1 MSHIIRAIF
10 ESLYQSS
17 DGATARNIEAG
28 PSVTDEPH
36 NVQGATSNKRAPL
49 EASLTP
55 ELSEI
60 KDDFNEE
67 YYILPAND
75 GHTALLF
82 PSTFLSEQADG
93 TVIFGET
100 RVDDDDPR
108 ERLDAVVQIYDVLSG
123 HDTFHPRIVKYLGT
137 TNSGYRLERLSHSS
151 IGLDLQCP
159 YSHHNDVVLAL
170 YQRWALQMLSALD
183 HLHQKNIFLNN
194 VGNNLWLRV
203 DYSIAIANMT
213 SAGCTEPLIPGR
225 KSPPMVL
232 ESPWAA
238 DADDPG
244 SVKNDLFDCAS
255 WTFALMTGNKDPLLM
270 HMGIEGHVTSGTEDF
285 DKHISLCHDVS
296 LGNFDAWP
304 QLDEKLLGSVILKAW
319 RGEYES
325 AGQAIQEA
333 KDAIRAC
340 GHELSKEH
348 GDEIVTYDWQQEF
361 EVTTIDRWGPKLRLR
376 QADSD
381 QR

>member
-10 ESLYQSS
+10 GSLYQSS
-17 DGATARNIEAG
+17 DGATARNIGAG

-36 NVQGATSNKRAPL
+36 NVQSATYKKRAPL
-49 EASLTP
+49 EASLTSG
-55 ELSEI
+55 LSEFR
-60 KDDFNEE
+60 DEFNEE

-75 GHTALLF
+75 GRTALLF
-82 PSTFLSEQADG
+82 PSTFLSEEADG

-108 ERLDAVVQIYDVLSG
+108 ERLDAVVQIYGILAE
-123 HDTFHPRIVKYLGT
+123 HDAFHPHIVKFLGT

-151 IGLDLQCP
+151 I
-159 YSHHNDVVLAL
+159 
-170 YQRWALQMLSALD
+170 RWALQMLSALD

-194 VGNNLWLRV
+194 LGNNLWLRE

-232 ESPWAA
+232 ESSWAA

-244 SVKNDLFDCAS
+244 SVKNDLFDWAS
-255 WTFALMTGNKDPLLM
+255 WMFALMTGNKDPLLM

-319 RGEYES
+319 RGEYKS
-325 AGQAIQEA
+325 AGQGMQEA

>member
-1 MSHIIRAIF
+1 MSHILRAIF
-10 ESLYQSS
+10 GSLYQSS

-28 PSVTDEPH
+28 PTVTDEPH
-36 NVQGATSNKRAPL
+36 DVQSVTYKKRAPL
-49 EASLTP
+49 KASLMSG
-55 ELSEI
+55 LSEFR
-60 KDDFNEE
+60 DEFNEE

-75 GHTALLF
+75 GRTALLF
-82 PSTFLSEQADG
+82 PSTFLSEEADG

-108 ERLDAVVQIYDVLSG
+108 ERLDAVVQIYGILAE

-159 YSHHNDVVLAL
+159 YYHHNDVVLAL
-170 YQRWALQMLSALD
+170 YQRCALQILSALD

-194 VGNNLWLRV
+194 VGNKLWLRE

-238 DADDPG
+238 DADHPG
-244 SVKNDLFDCAS
+244 SVKNDLFDWAS

-270 HMGIEGHVTSGTEDF
+270 HMGIEGHVTSGTETF

-325 AGQAIQEA
+325 AGQAMQEA

-376 QADSD
+376 QADSN

>member
-10 ESLYQSS
+10 GSLYQSS
-17 DGATARNIEAG
+17 DGATARNIEVG

-36 NVQGATSNKRAPL
+36 NMQSSTSNKRAPL

-82 PSTFLSEQADG
+82 PSTFLSEQAGG
-93 TVIFGET
+93 TVIFGKT

-108 ERLDAVVQIYDVLSG
+108 EKLDAVVQIYDHLPPA
-123 HDTFHPRIVKYLGT
+123 HC
-137 TNSGYRLERLSHSS
+137 
-151 IGLDLQCP
+151 QCP

-194 VGNNLWLRV
+194 VGNNLWLRE

-238 DADDPG
+238 DADDSG
-244 SVKNDLFDCAS
+244 SVKNDLFDWAN
-255 WTFALMTGNKDPLLM
+255 WMFALMTGNKDPLLM

-325 AGQAIQEA
+325 AGQAMQEV

-348 GDEIVTYDWQQEF
+348 GDEIVTHDWQQDF

>member
-28 PSVTDEPH
+28 PSATNEPH
-36 NVQGATSNKRAPL
+36 NVQSATYKKRAPL
-49 EASLTP
+49 EASLTSGS
-55 ELSEI
+55 SEFR
-60 KDDFNEE
+60 DEFNEE

-75 GHTALLF
+75 GRTALLF
-82 PSTFLSEQADG
+82 PSTFLSEEADG

-108 ERLDAVVQIYDVLSG
+108 ERLDAVVQIYGILAE

-137 TNSGYRLERLSHSS
+137 TNSGYCLERLSHSS
-151 IGLDLQCP
+151 VGLDLPCP
-159 YSHHNDVVLAL
+159 FSHSNDAVLAL
-170 YQRWALQMLSALD
+170 YQRWTLQMLSALD

-213 SAGCTEPLIPGR
+213 SAGCTEPLISGR

-244 SVKNDLFDCAS
+244 SVKNDLFDWAS
-255 WTFALMTGNKDPLLM
+255 WMFALMTGNNDPLLM

-304 QLDEKLLGSVILKAW
+304 QIDEKLLGSVILKAW
-319 RGEYES
+319 RGRYES
-325 AGQAIQEA
+325 AGQAMQEA

-376 QADSD
+376 QADSN